1 MGGVDLH
8 DNGIANY
15 RSRVLGK
22 KWWWP
27 LFRNSLDSIVV
38 NAWKLYNIANNTKM
52 AQLDFKSYIALR
64 LIKSTRVHVQRHIPQ
79 PLVEVRYDNYGHSI
93 ITHETRARRR
103 CRVCHSHTIYICE
116 RCAVHLHVSCFVQY
130 HLR

>member
-79 PLVEVRYDNYGHSI
+79 PLVEVRCDNYGHSI
-93 ITHETRARRR
+93 ITTMKQELEEGVEFVIVTQYIFAKDVRYIYMYL
-103 CRVCHSHTIYICE
+103 VSHNII
-116 RCAVHLHVSCFVQY
+116 
-130 HLR
+130 